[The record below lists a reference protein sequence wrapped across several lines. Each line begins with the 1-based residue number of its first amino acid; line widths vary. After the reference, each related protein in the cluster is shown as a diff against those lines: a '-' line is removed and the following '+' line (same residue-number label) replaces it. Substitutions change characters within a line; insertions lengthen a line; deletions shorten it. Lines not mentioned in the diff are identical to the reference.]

1 MSLRRFGGFKNWEF
15 AKTANFQTRNQE
27 DSLYLIQNYKN
38 LKSFIKRSPPRGF
51 ERGTSK
57 DYLFTFNS
65 LAKSLTKTDD
75 KNFECQT
82 SRKDHRNKTFTLEV
96 ENS

>member
-38 LKSFIKRSPPRGF
+38 LKSFIKRSLPRGI
-51 ERGTSK
+51 ERRTLK
-57 DYLFTFNS
+57 DYLSTFNLS
-65 LAKSLTKTDD
+65 AKSLTKTDD
-75 KNFECQT
+75 RISGADDRQT
-82 SRKDHRNKTFTLEV
+82 SEFLQTWRIIAV
-96 ENS
+96 E